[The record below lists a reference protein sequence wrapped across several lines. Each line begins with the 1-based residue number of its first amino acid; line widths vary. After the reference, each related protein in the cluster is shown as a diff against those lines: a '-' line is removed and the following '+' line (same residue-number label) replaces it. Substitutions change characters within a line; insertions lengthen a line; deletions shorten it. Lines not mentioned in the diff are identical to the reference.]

1 MAKPIEKTMTLAELV
16 RASEASRLRL
26 TEAHARVSHA
36 LDFPSR
42 LKGSLL
48 EKPAKWLGGS
58 LAAGIAA
65 GFLFKK
71 SRHPEPRKHHGRV
84 FSIFALAFT
93 MGKPLAKA
101 YALKLLKD
109 YVQARLT
116 EGNRERFGRRETP
129 PY

>member
-1 MAKPIEKTMTLAELV
+1 MTLAELV

-26 TEAHARVSHA
+26 TETHARVSHA

-71 SRHPEPRKHHGRV
+71 TRRAEPRKHRGPV
-84 FSIFALAFT
+84 SSLFTLAFT
-93 MGKPLAKA
+93 MGKPFAKA
-101 YALKLLKD
+101 YVLKLLKD

-116 EGNRERFGRRETP
+116 EGTRERFDRRETP